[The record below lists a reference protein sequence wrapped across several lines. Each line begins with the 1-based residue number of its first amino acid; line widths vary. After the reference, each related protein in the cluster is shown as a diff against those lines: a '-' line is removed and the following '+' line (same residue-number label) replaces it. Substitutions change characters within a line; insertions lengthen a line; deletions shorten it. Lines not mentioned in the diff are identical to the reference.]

1 MPMPRPKRPVHPI
14 AHPPE
19 LVIEAGRTE
28 AQYFRDLWRYRELFY
43 FLAWR
48 DILVRYKQTAIGV
61 AWALIRP
68 FLTMVVFSVVFG
80 RLANLPTEGGA
91 PYPILVFAAMLPWQ
105 FFANALSECSNSLI
119 SNANLISKV
128 YFPRLVV
135 PTSAVIVSFVDFLI
149 SGIILLGLMAWYSA
163 VPSWR
168 VMTLPLFVAVA
179 FAAAMGAGLWL
190 AALNVQYRDFRY
202 VVPFLVQFGLYIS
215 PVGFSSAIIPDRW
228 RLLYSLNPMVG
239 VIDGFRWA
247 IIGGDVQLYWPGFLL
262 SLLLVMVLLVT
273 GILYFRRMERTFA
286 DVI

>member
-1 MPMPRPKRPVHPI
+1 
-14 AHPPE
+14 
-19 LVIEAGRTE
+19 T
-28 AQYFRDLWRYRELFY
+28 F
-43 FLAWR
+43 
-48 DILVRYKQTAIGV
+48 IGV

-68 FLTMVVFSVVFG
+68 FLTMVVFTVVFG
-80 RLANLPTEGGA
+80 RLANLPSEGGA
-91 PYPILVFAAMLPWQ
+91 PYPILVFSAMLPWQ
-105 FFANALSECSNSLI
+105 FFSNALSECSNSLI
-119 SNANLISKV
+119 TNANLISKV

-149 SGIILLGLMAWYSA
+149 SGIILLGLMAWYQE

-168 VMTLPLFVAVA
+168 VVTLPLFILVA

-215 PVGFSSAIIPDRW
+215 PVGFSSSIIPDRW

-247 IIGGDVQLYWPGFLL
+247 IIGGDVALYWPGFLL
-262 SLLLVMVLLVT
+262 SLLLVVVLLVT

>member
-1 MPMPRPKRPVHPI
+1 MNYSSQ
-14 AHPPE
+14 AE
-19 LVIEAGRTE
+19 LIIEAGRTE
-28 AQYFRDLWRYRELFY
+28 NQYWKDLWRYRELFY

-48 DILVRYKQTAIGV
+48 DILVRYKQTFIGI

-68 FLTMVVFSVVFG
+68 FLTMVVFTVVFG
-80 RLANLPTEGGA
+80 QLAKLPSEGA

-128 YFPRLVV
+128 YFPRLIV
-135 PTSAVIVSFVDFLI
+135 PASAVVVSFVDFMI
-149 SGIILLGLMAWYSA
+149 SGIILLGLMAWYNF

-168 VMTLPLFVAVA
+168 ILTLPLFILIAS
-179 FAAAMGAGLWL
+179 AAAMGAGLWL
-190 AALNVQYRDFRY
+190 AALNVKYRDFRY
-202 VVPFLVQFGLYIS
+202 IVPFIVQFGLYVS
-215 PVGFSSAIIPDRW
+215 PVGFSSNIVPERW

-247 IIGGDVQLYWPGFLL
+247 ILGSQTKLYWPEFLL
-262 SLLLVMVLLVT
+262 SLGFVLLLFVS
-273 GILYFRRMERTFA
+273 GIWYFRKMERSFA